1 MGVQHRISSKQDE
14 ETSMRICQ
22 LCNQSFTTLLDL
34 EWHEET
40 EHDARD
46 ESSQMGMKCQWCDYI
61 ATSDEANDQHKIANH
76 TFPCDQCTLQFP
88 STDDLQEQSKIHSNN
103 ENPKDIECRYCDFKA
118 LNKQVMYD
126 HIECDHIEFA
136 MLASVFSNQA
146 DARDNFE
153 QFKGELTNIL
163 NKIIDDQNVIKQEVF
178 IVRQKKCEND
188 EVLSKMQKV
197 LLDSEIIKQELFI
210 LRHASLNAKRTPQR
224 EPQAP
229 VPGSQ
234 SNRTNASSAAPV
246 RSTYTLSAPK
256 TAKPSKDTT
265 PKSNDKVEKILL
277 VGDSISGNIHVKTI
291 ETATK
296 ATVKTVKAYSAAY
309 DDVENA
315 AKNASR
321 FPAKNFTV
329 VIPEELSKDV
339 PDVLVIQSG
348 SVDITNLK
356 TDGSEAVQYMEYF
369 KQQAVVSSNTIF
381 QAAITAANN
390 HPKLKNVIIMKQ
402 IPRYDDD
409 SSTPTGV
416 KRKLSEM
423 FNANLDKLWTDC
435 PIKNK
440 VMIGNHNLDCT
451 GGIREA
457 RYRNIQ
463 LKKYDALHMF
473 GPSGTKSYTESVLSI
488 LSSAQLVKPTPHKY
502 YNVGTNLKNQ
512 GRPMNRRTHFST
524 QNNKMAAS
532 STHYQ
537 NNDSDYQY
545 NVPTHSRFAK
555 LSDFFPGN

>member
-1 MGVQHRISSKQDE
+1 
-14 ETSMRICQ
+14 
-22 LCNQSFTTLLDL
+22 
-34 EWHEET
+34 
-40 EHDARD
+40 
-46 ESSQMGMKCQWCDYI
+46 MK
-61 ATSDEANDQHKIANH
+61 
-76 TFPCDQCTLQFP
+76 
-88 STDDLQEQSKIHSNN
+88 
-103 ENPKDIECRYCDFKA
+103 
-118 LNKQVMYD
+118 
-126 HIECDHIEFA
+126 
-136 MLASVFSNQA
+136 
-146 DARDNFE
+146 
-153 QFKGELTNIL
+153 
-163 NKIIDDQNVIKQEVF
+163 
-178 IVRQKKCEND
+178 
-188 EVLSKMQKV
+188 
-197 LLDSEIIKQELFI
+197 
-210 LRHASLNAKRTPQR
+210 
-224 EPQAP
+224 
-229 VPGSQ
+229 
-234 SNRTNASSAAPV
+234 
-246 RSTYTLSAPK
+246 
-256 TAKPSKDTT
+256 
-265 PKSNDKVEKILL
+265 
-277 VGDSISGNIHVKTI
+277 
-291 ETATK
+291 
-296 ATVKTVKAYSAAY
+296 
-309 DDVENA
+309 NA

-321 FPAKNFTV
+321 FPARNFTD
-329 VIPEELSKDV
+329 VIPAELSKDV

-369 KQQAVVSSNTIF
+369 KQQAVVSSNTTF

-390 HPKLKNVIIMKQ
+390 HPKLKKVIIMKQ

-440 VMIGNHNLDCT
+440 VMIGNHNLDCS

-473 GPSGTKSYTESVLSI
+473 GPSGTKSYTKSVLSI
-488 LSSAQLVKPTPHKY
+488 LSSAQLVKAIPPKY

-512 GRPMNRRTHFST
+512 GRPMNRRTRFST
-524 QNNKMAAS
+524 QNNNMAAS